1 MKKSTLENI
10 KEALK
15 HLQEEKPG
23 LWANIRAKR
32 ARGEK
37 PAHKNSNAHKDAVKA
52 GKKIN
57 AMSEDKADAVRW
69 FGNLKYYYQK
79 AFAELKG
86 EDRETYKQ
94 LAKDFFSKLQIDQAV
109 RPVGLDEQEG
119 SLDEI
124 GMFND
129 PVGYEKSKPEKPT
142 YTKKYVS
149 KNVYDIFKHGK
160 KVKTVKGSE
169 GEANAWMNNAGKGQ
183 QNEAAEGQ
191 SISDLKPGDK
201 FEFNGK
207 TFTLVK
213 HIKDNI
219 AKVIRPNGDTS
230 TVSFG
235 GKINTGKKAD
245 IGPDAFGQ
253 GKGHHID

>member
-1 MKKSTLENI
+1 MKNLKKALQEI
-10 KEALK
+10 K
-15 HLQEEKPG
+15 EEKPG

-94 LAKDFFSKLQIDQAV
+94 LAKDFFSKLEIDQHV
-109 RPVGLDEQEG
+109 RPVGLSEEG
-119 SLDEI
+119 GKSLQDLEM
-124 GMFND
+124 G
-129 PVGYEKSKPEKPT
+129 EKFT
-142 YTKKYVS
+142 
-149 KNVYDIFKHGK
+149 
-160 KVKTVKGSE
+160 
-169 GEANAWMNNAGKGQ
+169 
-183 QNEAAEGQ
+183 
-191 SISDLKPGDK
+191 
-201 FEFNGK
+201 FNGK
-207 TFTLVK
+207 VYTFIELYPEL
-213 HIKDNI
+213 KDA
-219 AKVIRPNGDTS
+219 AKVIRPNGEKS
-230 TVSFG
+230 VMSFG
-235 GKINTGKKAD
+235 GGRVNTGMKAD

>member
-1 MKKSTLENI
+1 MKNL

-15 HLQEEKPG
+15 QLQEEKPG

-37 PAHKNSNAHKDAVKA
+37 PAHKNSKAHKDAVKA

-69 FGNLKYYYQK
+69 YGNLKYYYQK

-94 LAKDFFSKLQIDQAV
+94 LAKDFFSKLEVDQKV

-119 SLDEI
+119 KSLQDLEM
-124 GMFND
+124 GEKFTFNGNEYTFIELYKY
-129 PVGYEKSKPEKPT
+129 PEFPNAARVIKPNGEKS
-142 YTKKYVS
+142 V
-149 KNVYDIFKHGK
+149 
-160 KVKTVKGSE
+160 
-169 GEANAWMNNAGKGQ
+169 
-183 QNEAAEGQ
+183 
-191 SISDLKPGDK
+191 
-201 FEFNGK
+201 
-207 TFTLVK
+207 
-213 HIKDNI
+213 
-219 AKVIRPNGDTS
+219 
-230 TVSFG
+230 VSFG
-235 GKINTGKKAD
+235 GGKVNTGKVAG

-253 GKGHHID
+253 GKGHHTLK

>member
-1 MKKSTLENI
+1 MKPSELKRIVNKEFNIDTLRAYLEVVEDRIYFVEKAMDLGTRPQIKGFMSHIDNI

-15 HLQEEKPG
+15 QLKEEKPG

-69 FGNLKYYYQK
+69 FGNLKYLYQK

-94 LAKDFFSKLQIDQAV
+94 LAKDFFSKLEIDQKV
-109 RPVGLDEQEG
+109 RPVGLNEE
-119 SLDEI
+119 E
-124 GMFND
+124 
-129 PVGYEKSKPEKPT
+129 
-142 YTKKYVS
+142 
-149 KNVYDIFKHGK
+149 GK
-160 KVKTVKGSE
+160 KLQDLQM
-169 GEANAWMNNAGKGQ
+169 GE
-183 QNEAAEGQ
+183 
-191 SISDLKPGDK
+191 K
-201 FEFNGK
+201 FTFNGNEY
-207 TFTLVK
+207 TFIELYKYPELPNAARV
-213 HIKDNI
+213 IKPDG
-219 AKVIRPNGDTS
+219 KKSV
-230 TVSFG
+230 VSFG
-235 GKINTGKKAD
+235 GGKVNTGKKAG